1 MSVRE
6 KLPFFFLALG
16 FALSACSSGPE
27 IKQQQYA
34 RLSNTKEFEAEYE
47 VVWKAIAGATEEY
60 KIEKKDSEKGELLTD
75 WVYTTSNEK
84 YFEYQ
89 VNGFPRKH
97 YLQTRYRV
105 SIKAT
110 KQLGS
115 VKVTVEPIEEVEQ
128 LKSDG
133 SFDKWKTS
141 DEPDSSRAAD
151 MIQKIELKIL
161 ARPT

>member
-1 MSVRE
+1 MSARA
-6 KLPFFFLALG
+6 KLPFFFLVLG

-34 RLSNTKEFEAEYE
+34 KLSNTKEFEEAYE
-47 VVWKAIAGATEEY
+47 VVWKAIVSATEEY
-60 KIEKKDSEKGELLTD
+60 KLEKKDAAKGELLTD

-84 YFEYQ
+84 YFEYKI
-89 VNGFPRKH
+89 NGFPRKH

-115 VKVTVEPIEEVEQ
+115 VKVTVDPIEEVEQ

-133 SFDKWKTS
+133 GFDKWKTS
-141 DEPDSSRAAD
+141 DEPDSTRSAD
-151 MIQKIELKIL
+151 MLQKIELKIL
-161 ARPT
+161 SRPA